1 MGGDPEPD
9 KPVHEP
15 ATDSRTGED
24 ETWDSP
30 QLAAPR
36 HRSGLDEGGL
46 PADPQGR
53 CPGHRWGESGRLRGE
68 PGGQSLR
75 PPGAHQ
81 VGPLPRPAGAP
92 GLYSE
97 SGWHAT
103 ASGYP
108 DIRRQSGTA
117 CRDHGTGSNIR
128 TGFPPLLV
136 WLQTRPLGPS
146 SVGCSTSSLH
156 GSRSSMASDQAARPI
171 KRWMLYEQPS
181 WVKEYDS
188 VSMLIL
194 RNIPTRLTTAISGT
208 SSTDESRTA
217 LSDG

>member
-53 CPGHRWGESGRLRGE
+53 CSGHRWGESGRLRDD
-68 PGGQSLR
+68 PGGQSLG

-81 VGPLPRPAGAP
+81 VGPLPRPTGAP

-108 DIRRQSGTA
+108 DARCIKHLIQQGLGIVPGDGTMWQSKCGVSYRSRQ
-117 CRDHGTGSNIR
+117 
-128 TGFPPLLV
+128 
-136 WLQTRPLGPS
+136 
-146 SVGCSTSSLH
+146 
-156 GSRSSMASDQAARPI
+156 
-171 KRWMLYEQPS
+171 
-181 WVKEYDS
+181 
-188 VSMLIL
+188 
-194 RNIPTRLTTAISGT
+194 
-208 SSTDESRTA
+208 
-217 LSDG
+217 